1 MTTIKQ
7 TMLAIMTLFIM
18 NGCTTL
24 VTAPIA
30 IAGATA
36 SAIIDVT
43 GSAVHAVA
51 GDDDKDEDDEETK

>member
-7 TMLAIMTLFIM
+7 IILAIMTLFFI

-24 VTAPIA
+24 VTAPIE

-51 GDDDKDEDDEETK
+51 GDDDEDKDN